1 MTAAILDTLSVSKRL
16 QSAGFSATQ
25 AEMVT
30 AVVSEAADPGPRE
43 LVTRKDLQIELAP
56 IKADVALL
64 KWMIGVNSAL
74 TIGVLLKL
82 FLS

>member
-1 MTAAILDTLSVSKRL
+1 
-16 QSAGFSATQ
+16 
-25 AEMVT
+25 MVT
-30 AVVSEAADPGPRE
+30 AVVSEAADPGTRE

-56 IKADVALL
+56 VKADVALL